1 MKNWYRLNVSVDDA
15 LCLDVPQF
23 CHSHIDRADIYLPGS
38 GGIWTFG
45 KNEIFNQSWID
56 RVQDTI
62 PYIEITGALVFW
74 RAPGYQHPAAHIDV
88 APRNSPSARDIEYED
103 NGFHSTNSSTSMDQ
117 QDFYP
122 VVSAYN
128 FTLDSQDDS
137 SMTWYEPLESKFSQ
151 SDIELKKFTNAVHY
165 DDVPL
170 HKLKEI
176 DRVRVGNQ
184 QLTMVR
190 TNVLHNVEMGQRER
204 WSISARAVMNW
215 SSWTQAVETL
225 TPWIVDSQF

>member
-1 MKNWYRLNVSVDDA
+1 MKNWYRLNISVKDA
-15 LCLDVPQF
+15 LCIDVPQF
-23 CHSHIDRADIYLPGS
+23 CHSHVDRADIYMPGS

-56 RVQDTI
+56 YVQDTV

-88 APRNSPSARDIEYED
+88 APKSSPSARDVEYED
-103 NGFHSTNSSTSMDQ
+103 NGFHSMNSSNSMDQ
-117 QDFYP
+117 RDFYP

-128 FTLDSQDDS
+128 FTLDPQDDS
-137 SMTWYEPLESKFSQ
+137 DMTWHEPLDTRFNQ

-170 HKLKEI
+170 TKLKEI
-176 DRVRVGNQ
+176 DRVTVGSKY
-184 QLTMVR
+184 LTMVR
-190 TNVLHNVEMGQRER
+190 TNVLHNVAMGQRER

-215 SSWTQAVETL
+215 SSWEQAANTL
-225 TPWIVDSQF
+225 MPWIIE